1 VAPNELRHV
10 ECGEQLA
17 GQPMTNASL
26 RQRLGI
32 DDRNIATASRLLG
45 EAVDAGLIVIADPE
59 AGTRI
64 RSYLPFWAA
73 PRPDAGE
80 VV

>member
-1 VAPNELRHV
+1 MR
-10 ECGEQLA
+10 
-17 GQPMTNASL
+17 QPMTNTSL
-26 RQRLGI
+26 RRRLGI

-45 EAVDAGLIVIADPE
+45 EAVEAGLIAIAYPE

-73 PRPDAGE
+73 PPA
-80 VV
+80 